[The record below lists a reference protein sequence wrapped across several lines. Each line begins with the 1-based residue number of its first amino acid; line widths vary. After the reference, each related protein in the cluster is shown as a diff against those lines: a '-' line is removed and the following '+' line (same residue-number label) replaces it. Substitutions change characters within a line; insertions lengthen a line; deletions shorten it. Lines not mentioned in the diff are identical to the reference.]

1 MIHSKWALLE
11 AGRVWE
17 EGSINKVS
25 CCGEIMENNEGKKL
39 LDFIVRQMLVTFE
52 MLALAE

>member
-1 MIHSKWALLE
+1 MKEKSVL
-11 AGRVWE
+11 GGVV
-17 EGSINKVS
+17 INKVS

-39 LDFIVRQMLVTFE
+39 LDFIVRQMLVTFQ